1 LLVGFTR
8 LALASSLIVIETLS
22 VLLLPAL
29 NIPDGGLVGMGGGL
43 MVAVGVGDEL
53 VLRLLGRNFVRK
65 LGYTEQ

>member
-1 LLVGFTR
+1 M
-8 LALASSLIVIETLS
+8 IETLS

-65 LGYTEQ
+65 LGYTEQY